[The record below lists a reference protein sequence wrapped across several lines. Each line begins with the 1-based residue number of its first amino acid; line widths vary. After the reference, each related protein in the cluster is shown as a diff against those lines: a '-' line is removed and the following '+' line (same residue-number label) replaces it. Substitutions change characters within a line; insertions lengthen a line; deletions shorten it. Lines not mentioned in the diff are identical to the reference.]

1 MKTKWFLGAF
11 LFVFTFVADGHGG
24 RLDKKGGHN
33 CSKKS
38 KEKGL
43 CSGYHY
49 HRAGN
54 LSHSHVDEKHLHIA
68 EKFKKKKVATETPS
82 T

>member
-1 MKTKWFLGAF
+1 MKIKWFLGAF
-11 LFVFTFVADGHGG
+11 LFAFTFGADGHSD

-49 HRAGN
+49 HRAGDIA
-54 LSHSHVDEKHLHIA
+54 HSYDGKKHKHLT
-68 EKFKKKKVATETPS
+68 KKLKIKKY
-82 T
+82 